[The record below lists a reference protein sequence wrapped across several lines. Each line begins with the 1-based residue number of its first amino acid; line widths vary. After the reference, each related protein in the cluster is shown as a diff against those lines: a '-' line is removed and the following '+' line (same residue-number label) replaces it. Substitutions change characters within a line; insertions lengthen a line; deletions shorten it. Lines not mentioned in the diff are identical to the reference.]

1 MINLV
6 QYVVRKFYGETM
18 KKILSLL
25 ITIGMSVSL
34 LVGCNLFSVNPKK
47 YYDQV
52 VATVGNHSFTMYD
65 LLQAYELNGENYIN
79 NGSSYEEAINQC
91 LDDLIDKT
99 LLIDYVKAN
108 NIVALDNDDYND
120 IKLSVYTSIQSSITS
135 FEDQIKVERG
145 LAEEDSEESGSDE
158 GTASAEQNS
167 NYVSKFMVDESKQ
180 EFDIVRKPTVNPDYG
195 KDPGEFVQVKD
206 LIYPDISD
214 EAYNRYIKTLQAQ
227 ARKYGR
233 SDKVEDVKSAEF
245 DRLTKAFTENKY
257 IEKLQED
264 YYKDMDLVKRD
275 VVNSYVNSYA
285 EDYVTYNNKNVKY
298 NTTMS
303 NAASSYAGDMYY
315 HPEVNYMAVS
325 HILLKYDVP
334 TETQI
339 ALLKNKLESGDP
351 DYNEEEYKKDV
362 LALSETMQ
370 VEYVDEKGT
379 TRYATASE
387 VFAKVKNEISEIEIE
402 DLSDRA
408 KKFYKLMDMFND
420 DEGITSA
427 KYGYLIPLNITDN
440 NGAKDSMIAEFA
452 DDSRALNE
460 ENALG
465 GNISAELVLGSYGYH
480 IIFNMGELKNL
491 FTLEEMQNPE
501 VYFDKIWKTLFNTTI
516 NLTSNQTLFDSIY
529 DSLAGD
535 EDSLANTYISELVK
549 TAKSGLEIKKYEG
562 RYDNLWK

>member
-91 LDDLIDKT
+91 LDDLIDRA

-351 DYNEEEYKKDV
+351 DYDEEQYKKDV

-379 TRYATASE
+379 TRYATAAE
-387 VFAKVKNEISEIEIE
+387 VFAKVKNEIGEIEIE

>member
-1 MINLV
+1 
-6 QYVVRKFYGETM
+6 M

-91 LDDLIDKT
+91 LDDLIDRA

-145 LAEEDSEESGSDE
+145 LAEEETEESGSDE

-351 DYNEEEYKKDV
+351 DYDEEDYKKDV

-379 TRYATASE
+379 TRYATAAE
-387 VFAKVKNEISEIEIE
+387 VFAKVKNEIGEIEIE

>member
-1 MINLV
+1 
-6 QYVVRKFYGETM
+6 M

-91 LDDLIDKT
+91 LDDLIDRA

-145 LAEEDSEESGSDE
+145 LAEEETEESGSDE

-351 DYNEEEYKKDV
+351 DYDEEQYKKDV

-379 TRYATASE
+379 TRYATAAE
-387 VFAKVKNEISEIEIE
+387 VFAKVKNEIGEIEIE